1 MKNKTKQILFGCSV
15 AIIIGLSQANV
26 IHAEEKTSANT
37 IPPSTI
43 TIPSE
48 VSINDSTLKGTFS
61 VESILSPQNKV
72 DISISSKTENN
83 LVNGDC
89 SIPYTLDKTSFSQD
103 NKTNSFS
110 SHNEKYNISV
120 SKESDVSG
128 DFKDVLTFNIT
139 YTPYKQYLDLNGYF
153 NGKKYLDLDKYATAD
168 VYINGVLE
176 ASNVSE
182 FHKEYPFGSNYEIK
196 LNPNSGF
203 HTTGMYSGSL
213 KGTITDSYLEI
224 TPEFASN
231 KYSITYDS
239 NGGTGSMDV
248 DTVTFGGSY
257 ITKENKFTKDK
268 SIFIGWNTKSDGT
281 GTWWNIPKWENGFYV
296 PNAAGTNG
304 IYESNNNA
312 MWAIADNTTLYA
324 QWAPDKCHIDLDSYL
339 DGSANYGV
347 HYYGTVDIYVNG
359 ELVADDVSD
368 FYMDANYGDSWE
380 IRDFKAKKGYS
391 CGNVFYQNFNYASIP
406 TGFISGSSGII
417 CGHLNL
423 FPEWNKAPV
432 TTGTVLNIEGS
443 DYIVM
448 GQTEDGNY
456 RLISGTSIGN
466 IQFQPNVDANGNY
479 KVGTYEIPDEKRPD
493 GQNSNTYEGSYI
505 DNYLENT
512 WYKQLPD
519 KLQKAIQT
527 TDIKQASYKDF
538 ASNPKWK
545 YFDPNG
551 GSNTDWYYNEGTTEN
566 PKWVIYYKANFQEDA
581 QGAHPLNCWKY
592 SEKGYNNTTYNTI
605 SRHVFL
611 PNVEEVSN
619 LVDLNNA
626 NKVYDFLKG
635 TNNSLCHMWFR
646 DSNSSSPRIATHL
659 GYGDRSMGSDY
670 VTKPWIG
677 VRPSFVID
685 LSKIDYTVTGSV
697 NYK

>member
-61 VESILSPQNKV
+61 VESVLSPQNKV
-72 DISISSKTENN
+72 DISISSKTGNN
-83 LVNGDC
+83 LVSGDC

-103 NKTNSFS
+103 NKTNSSS

-128 DFKDVLTFNIT
+128 DFKDVLTFDIT

-153 NGKKYLDLDKYATAD
+153 NRKKYLDLDKYATAD

-182 FHKEYPFGSNYEIK
+182 FHKEYPYGTNYEIK

-224 TPEFASN
+224 TPEFAPN

-312 MWAIADNTTLYA
+312 MWAIADNTKLYA
-324 QWAPDKCHIDLDSYL
+324 QWASDKCHIDLDSYL

-368 FYMDANYGDSWE
+368 FNMDANYGDSWE

-391 CGNVFYQNFNYASIP
+391 CGNVFYQNFNYVSIP

-432 TTGTVLNIEGS
+432 TTGTIVNIEGS

-448 GQTEDGNY
+448 SQTNDGNY
-456 RLISGTSIGN
+456 QLISGTSIGR
-466 IQFQPNVDANGNY
+466 IQYQPNQDINGNY
-479 KVGTYEIPDEKRPD
+479 KVGVYETEPANATRGD
-493 GQNSNTYEGSYI
+493 GKYSNTYEGSYI

-512 WYKQLPD
+512 WYNQLPERM
-519 KLQKAIQT
+519 QKAIQT
-527 TDIKQASYKDF
+527 RNVKQVSYGNF
-538 ASNPKWK
+538 SSNPKWK
-545 YFDPNG
+545 YIDG
-551 GSNTDWYYNEGTTEN
+551 QWYYNEGTSDN
-566 PKWVIYYKANFQEDA
+566 PKWVDYHKANISENEA
-581 QGAHPLNCWKY
+581 GAIPLDCWEKN
-592 SEKGYNNTTYNTI
+592 SKGYNNTSYNLI
-605 SRHVFL
+605 ARHVYL
-611 PNVEEVSN
+611 PSVEDVSN
-619 LVDLNNA
+619 IVDLNNA
-626 NKVYDFLKG
+626 HKIYKFSKG
-635 TNNSLCHMWFR
+635 TNDTLEHMWFR
-646 DSNSSSPRIATHL
+646 DSYKNSSTQVISL
-659 GYGDRSMGSDY
+659 DNGYCSMTSQY
-670 VTKPWIG
+670 SIVTSIFRA
-677 VRPSFVID
+677 VRPAFVID